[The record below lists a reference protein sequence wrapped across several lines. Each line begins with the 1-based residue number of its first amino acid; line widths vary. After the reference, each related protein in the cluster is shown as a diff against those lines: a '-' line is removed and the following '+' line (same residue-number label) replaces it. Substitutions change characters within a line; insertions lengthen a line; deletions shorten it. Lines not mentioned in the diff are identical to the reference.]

1 MKFAYKVGGWV
12 QKWSKT
18 EVQEFKDEKTQV
30 DFWFDGIFFISGVD
44 EIETN
49 GKHESFENDNK
60 AKPFENKYECC
71 KMFVAY
77 QLGFRHC

>member
-1 MKFAYKVGGWV
+1 MRG
-12 QKWSKT
+12 
-18 EVQEFKDEKTQV
+18 FKDEKTQV
-30 DFWFDGIFFISGVD
+30 DFRFDGIFFISGVD

-60 AKPFENKYECC
+60 AKRFENKCECC

-77 QLGFRHC
+77 QLGFRHCQG